1 MRWTLTPILQTLR
14 GAVSGDFRPLEQLA
28 SKTWEI
34 APEEVRTAPPA
45 FCLPGQFDRV
55 TQLSP
60 FASTLE
66 EERRLLLGYASATH
80 GATRALLLEDVV
92 LADGVLYKGSARMH
106 LHLRTRRVPPL
117 VAEEEHR
124 PSALYCSFSGN
135 RYFGN
140 WLIDDCAA
148 YPLAREHGLPV
159 GSSKAIAPST
169 QMLQYE
175 ALLDMRPHRC
185 DQIWFKQLVVFQDIG
200 QNSHKHRR
208 FKSMGD
214 KLLRGR
220 SWVEHPGVF
229 ILRGRAGERRLL
241 VNELQIA
248 ERLRLSRGFRIL
260 DPMNHSAAE
269 IVEVCAGARAVV
281 GVEGSQ
287 LVHGL
292 MVLQPGGSLLT
303 LQPPNRYC
311 SLFKNLTD
319 RDAQK
324 FGIVVGTPVGDD
336 FTIDPDEVERTLDLM
351 EAGQPQAAALSTT
364 RSTTVSSTLS
374 SREDCTADTTPRVDT
389 ADARSRLNASISS

>member
-14 GAVSGDFRPLEQLA
+14 GAVSGEFRPLEQLA

-34 APEEVRTAPPA
+34 APEEVRAAPPA

-66 EERRLLLGYASATH
+66 EERRLLQGSDSSTH
-80 GATRALLLEDVV
+80 GATRALLLEDVL

-140 WLIDDCAA
+140 WLIDDCAV
-148 YPLAREHGLPV
+148 YPLAREHGLPI
-159 GSSKAIAPST
+159 GSSKATAPSA

-175 ALLDMRPHRC
+175 ALLGMRPHRC
-185 DQIWFKQLVVFQDIG
+185 DQTWFKQLVVFQDIG
-200 QNSHKHRR
+200 QNSDKHRR
-208 FKSMGD
+208 FKGLGD

-220 SWVEHPGVF
+220 SWAEHPGVF
-229 ILRGRAGERRLL
+229 ILRGQAGERRHL

-248 ERLRLSRGFRIL
+248 ERLRQSRGFRVI
-260 DPMNHSAAE
+260 DPMSHSAAE
-269 IVEVCAGARAVV
+269 IVDVCVGARAVV

-292 MVLQPGGSLLT
+292 MLLQPGGSLLT

-324 FGIVVGTPVGDD
+324 FGIVVGTPVGED

-351 EAGQPQAAALSTT
+351 AASRPQAATPSTMP
-364 RSTTVSSTLS
+364 STTLS
-374 SREDCTADTTPRVDT
+374 SRDDCTAETTPRVET
-389 ADARSRLNASISS
+389 ADARSLLNASISS

>member
-14 GAVSGDFRPLEQLA
+14 GAVSGEFRPLEQLA
-28 SKTWEI
+28 SKTWEV
-34 APEEVRTAPPA
+34 APEEVRAVPPA
-45 FCLPGQFDRV
+45 FCLAGQFDRV

-60 FASTLE
+60 FASALE
-66 EERRLLLGYASATH
+66 EERRLLLGSASSTH
-80 GATRALLLEDVV
+80 GATRAFLIEDVV
-92 LADGVLYKGSARMH
+92 LADGVLYKGSGRMH

-117 VAEEEHR
+117 VAAEEDR

-140 WLIDDCAA
+140 WLIDDCAV
-148 YPLAREHGLPV
+148 YPLAREHGLPI
-159 GSSKAIAPST
+159 GSSKAIAPSA

-185 DQIWFKQLVVFQDIG
+185 DQTWFKQLVVFQDVG

-208 FKSMGD
+208 FKSLGD

-229 ILRGRAGERRLL
+229 ILRGQAGERRLL

-248 ERLRLSRGFRIL
+248 ERLRQSRGFRIV

-281 GVEGSQ
+281 GIEGSQ

-292 MVLQPGGSLLT
+292 MVLPPGGSLLT

-324 FGIVVGTPVGDD
+324 FGIVVGTSVGDG
-336 FTIDPDEVERTLDLM
+336 FTIAPDEVERTLDLM
-351 EAGQPQAAALSTT
+351 EAGRQPQAATTTPST
-364 RSTTVSSTLS
+364 TLS
-374 SREDCTADTTPRVDT
+374 SREDCTAETTPRVET
-389 ADARSRLNASISS
+389 AEVRSRLNASINS

>member
-14 GAVSGDFRPLEQLA
+14 GAVSGEFRPLEQLA

-34 APEEVRTAPPA
+34 APEEVRAAPPA

-66 EERRLLLGYASATH
+66 EEGRLLQGSDSSTH
-80 GATRALLLEDVV
+80 GATRALLLEDVL

-106 LHLRTRRVPPL
+106 LHLRTRRVPPF

-140 WLIDDCAA
+140 WLIDDCAV
-148 YPLAREHGLPV
+148 YPLAREYGLPI

-175 ALLDMRPHRC
+175 ALLGMRPHRC
-185 DQIWFKQLVVFQDIG
+185 DQTWFKQLVVFQDIG
-200 QNSHKHRR
+200 QNSDKHRR
-208 FKSMGD
+208 FKGLGD
-214 KLLRGR
+214 KLLQGRG
-220 SWVEHPGVF
+220 WAEHPGVF
-229 ILRGRAGERRLL
+229 ILRGQAGERRHL

-248 ERLRLSRGFRIL
+248 ECLRQSRGFRVI

-292 MVLQPGGSLLT
+292 MLLQPGGSLLT

-324 FGIVVGTPVGDD
+324 FGIVVGTPVGED

-351 EAGQPQAAALSTT
+351 AASRPQAATPSTMP
-364 RSTTVSSTLS
+364 STTLS
-374 SREDCTADTTPRVDT
+374 SRDDCTADTTPRVET